1 VRRALGAGV
10 LLLLVLVLAACGG
23 SSTTYES
30 TSPASAKRLMIEYL
44 DGKRLSYRW
53 VACLHSGRSF
63 EGAAIVRC
71 NVNFGDPH
79 IEAYCIVLR
88 DGKLLSDHQE
98 PAIPCRRDNRAPPA
112 TIVTS

>member
-1 VRRALGAGV
+1 MRRALGAGV
-10 LLLLVLVLAACGG
+10 VLLVLVLSACGG

-30 TSPASAKRLMIEYL
+30 TSPASANRLMIEYL
-44 DGKRLSYRW
+44 DWKRLSYRW

-88 DGKLLSDHQE
+88 HGKLYSDHDD
-98 PAIPCRRDNRAPPA
+98 PAIPCQRDNRAPPA